1 MSDLTYTAPGDQSS
15 LFVGR
20 GMHNYS
26 PAANNIFIGQNIGA
40 NTKTDNNILI
50 GRNIDGTGDSI
61 VIGGGNHTEVLIGG
75 FNLTYMVETI
85 QAMQE
90 TIDELKQKVIELQY
104 QPGGPGYLESKDS
117 FEKKQLKDVD
127 SLDKNEQIK

>member
-20 GMHNYS
+20 GM
-26 PAANNIFIGQNIGA
+26 
-40 NTKTDNNILI
+40 
-50 GRNIDGTGDSI
+50 
-61 VIGGGNHTEVLIGG
+61 
-75 FNLTYMVETI
+75 
-85 QAMQE
+85 QE
-90 TIDELKQKVIELQY
+90 TIDELKQKVVELQY

>member
-1 MSDLTYTAPGDQSS
+1 MVQG
-15 LFVGR
+15 
-20 GMHNYS
+20 N
-26 PAANNIFIGQNIGA
+26 
-40 NTKTDNNILI
+40 
-50 GRNIDGTGDSI
+50 SI
-61 VIGGGNHTEVLIGG
+61 VIGNGAHTEVLIGG

-90 TIDELKQKVIELQY
+90 TIELQY
-104 QPGGPGYLESKDS
+104 QPGVHGYLESKDS

>member
-1 MSDLTYTAPGDQSS
+1 MISPLYLWDAECIIIHLLRIPRQITI
-15 LFVGR
+15 
-20 GMHNYS
+20 YS
-26 PAANNIFIGQNIGA
+26 YAITLMVQGN
-40 NTKTDNNILI
+40 
-50 GRNIDGTGDSI
+50 SI
-61 VIGGGNHTEVLIGG
+61 VIGNGAHTEVLIGG

>member
-20 GMHNYS
+20 G
-26 PAANNIFIGQNIGA
+26 
-40 NTKTDNNILI
+40 
-50 GRNIDGTGDSI
+50 
-61 VIGGGNHTEVLIGG
+61 
-75 FNLTYMVETI
+75 
-85 QAMQE
+85 MQE

>member
-1 MSDLTYTAPGDQSS
+1 
-15 LFVGR
+15 
-20 GMHNYS
+20 
-26 PAANNIFIGQNIGA
+26 
-40 NTKTDNNILI
+40 
-50 GRNIDGTGDSI
+50 
-61 VIGGGNHTEVLIGG
+61 
-75 FNLTYMVETI
+75 
-85 QAMQE
+85 MQE

>member
-1 MSDLTYTAPGDQSS
+1 MVQG
-15 LFVGR
+15 
-20 GMHNYS
+20 
-26 PAANNIFIGQNIGA
+26 NI
-40 NTKTDNNILI
+40 
-50 GRNIDGTGDSI
+50 I
-61 VIGGGNHTEVLIGG
+61 VIGNGAHTEVLIGG

>member
-20 GMHNYS
+20 GM
-26 PAANNIFIGQNIGA
+26 
-40 NTKTDNNILI
+40 
-50 GRNIDGTGDSI
+50 
-61 VIGGGNHTEVLIGG
+61 
-75 FNLTYMVETI
+75 
-85 QAMQE
+85 QE
-90 TIDELKQKVIELQY
+90 TIDELKQKVVELQY
-104 QPGGPGYLESKDS
+104 QPGGPGYLESNDS